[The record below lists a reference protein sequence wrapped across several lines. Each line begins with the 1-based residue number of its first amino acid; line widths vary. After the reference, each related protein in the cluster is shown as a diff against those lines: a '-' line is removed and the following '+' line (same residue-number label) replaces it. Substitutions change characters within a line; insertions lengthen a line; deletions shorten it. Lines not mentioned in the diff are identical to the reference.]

1 MLRLADRRVRL
12 LSPITER
19 MGVLKKVVNQCGST
33 ICLASET
40 RAACAACAACAGLS
54 EDKGCE
60 DAVCEDAD
68 ASDLIR
74 KRDRDES
81 TGAGPRK
88 AELVRY
94 SMYACVKLAVLLI
107 RGARRRAVR
116 AVGER
121 VRVRP
126 RRDGV
131 AMSVCGFLVVCFS
144 S

>member
-1 MLRLADRRVRL
+1 M
-12 LSPITER
+12 
-19 MGVLKKVVNQCGST
+19 
-33 ICLASET
+33 ASET
-40 RAACAACAACAGLS
+40 RAACAGCVACVGLS
-54 EDKGCE
+54 DN
-60 DAVCEDAD
+60 AD
-68 ASDLIR
+68 ASGPIR

-107 RGARRRAVR
+107 RGARRRAVK
-116 AVGER
+116 AVGES

-131 AMSVCGFLVVCFS
+131 GMSVCGFLVGCLMGSVMS
-144 S
+144 LVGLADRGVRRSRWGL